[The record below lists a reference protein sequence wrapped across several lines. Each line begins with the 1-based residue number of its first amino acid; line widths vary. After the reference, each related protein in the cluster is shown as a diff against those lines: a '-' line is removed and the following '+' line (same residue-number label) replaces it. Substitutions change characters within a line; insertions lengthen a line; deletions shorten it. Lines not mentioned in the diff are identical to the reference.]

1 MAILVSVISASYYL
15 QIIKV
20 IHFPSLSEPLNET
33 EKVAEVNSLPSAFPI
48 QNPKNIVN
56 FPSATTATTP
66 LGGSGRDDYTPIK
79 ITDKV
84 QVTNIHSMTISVL
97 TLTIWMFIFN
107 PSLILNSTHLLALSI
122 FNI

>member
-20 IHFPSLSEPLNET
+20 IHFPSLSEPLNDT
-33 EKVAEVNSLPSAFPI
+33 SPSPLRGYGR
-48 QNPKNIVN
+48 NTKDTN
-56 FPSATTATTP
+56 TTF
-66 LGGSGRDDYTPIK
+66 GGDDYTPIK
-79 ITDKV
+79 ITGKV
-84 QVTNIHSMTISVL
+84 QITNIHSMTISVL